1 MIGVFNAL
9 DICCGMLEVTD
20 TKSPKGL
27 TAFGDDL
34 TTEDLMDGFNEN
46 ETMTFRL
53 YRPETDDEYIM
64 NVVFD
69 TRLPDLGQFKTNG
82 LSKITSVT
90 LIPEIIENN
99 SSGEYVHIYP
109 NPSGGIFY
117 VSFGRPVQDMKVVVY
132 DAHGLLLFRKILNE
146 GQKNTYGMI
155 DLREY
160 PRGIYFIK
168 FMKDDFI
175 RYCKIIIQ

>member
-1 MIGVFNAL
+1 
-9 DICCGMLEVTD
+9 
-20 TKSPKGL
+20 
-27 TAFGDDL
+27 
-34 TTEDLMDGFNEN
+34 
-46 ETMTFRL
+46 
-53 YRPETDDEYIM
+53 M

-109 NPSGGIFY
+109 NPSDGIFY

-146 GQKNTYGMI
+146 GQKNNYSVI
-155 DLREY
+155 DLNAY
-160 PRGIYFIK
+160 TKGIYFIR
-168 FMKDDFI
+168 FIKDDFVK
-175 RYCKIIIQ
+175 YCKIIIQ